1 MSFHKRF
8 ISNEQVIRLYND
20 GGINNIIHWY
30 TKGVDA
36 IVTES
41 GLASHISKILNKS
54 SWSSSDP
61 VKLNSIIELIQD
73 HIETKELKK

>member
-1 MSFHKRF
+1 VSFHKRF

-20 GGINNIIHWY
+20 GGINNIIQWY
-30 TKGVDA
+30 TRGVDA
-36 IVTES
+36 IVTET
-41 GLASHISKILNKS
+41 GIASRISKILNKS

>member
-20 GGINNIIHWY
+20 GGIDNIIQWY
-30 TKGVDA
+30 TKGVDV
-36 IVTES
+36 IVTETGIS
-41 GLASHISKILNKS
+41 SRISKILNKS
-54 SWSSSDP
+54 SWSSLDP

>member
-20 GGINNIIHWY
+20 GGIDNIIQWY
-30 TKGVDA
+30 TKGVDV
-36 IVTES
+36 IVTETGIS
-41 GLASHISKILNKS
+41 SRISKILNKS